1 MDLSSWS
8 VEFWGPRCKMV
19 SLVSGKVSESPD
31 GSENPVSQPMDRF
44 GQTFFSKVCF
54 LTSGIHFWHL
64 YWASMYLEALRGKIK
79 VCERLILRILK
90 FWPPAVRTGDVK
102 KIFFCN
108 RKLVKTKTKNYHIF
122 SALYPNRSPS
132 ESWSSVGGTPG
143 APPRGVKS

>member
-44 GQTFFSKVCF
+44 GQTSFSKVCF

-64 YWASMYLEALRGKIK
+64 YWANMYLGALRGKIK

-102 KIFFCN
+102 KNFSATESWLRPKLKITIFFQRYIPIGLRVRADLVCGLL
-108 RKLVKTKTKNYHIF
+108 RVKTWC
-122 SALYPNRSPS
+122 L
-132 ESWSSVGGTPG
+132 
-143 APPRGVKS
+143 